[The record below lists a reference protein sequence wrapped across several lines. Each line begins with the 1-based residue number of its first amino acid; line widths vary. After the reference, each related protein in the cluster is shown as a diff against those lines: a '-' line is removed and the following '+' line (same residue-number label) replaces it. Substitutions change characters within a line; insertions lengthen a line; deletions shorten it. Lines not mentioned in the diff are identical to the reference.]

1 MCVSCVLYSGVMQL
15 SCYRNH
21 IYVLFVDGSVR
32 KLSVLTATKLW
43 EVLYAHQQWL
53 RCAWLSLNVAACQL
67 SRSALIGLS
76 SHLRDAAHVDM
87 AQVIADLALKVPDEL
102 PDAVSAAGEEADHVR
117 KRQSAASSFRKLQSG
132 IYSRVDEKLLDCDV
146 ECDSSTFRRCWSVP
160 CGVPSKTKD
169 AAAAGTAQ
177 DSVLPLERIASAKLN
192 AAACACDGAPCN
204 GSVDETAVDAL
215 STVGEDFNSKCDLS
229 SDDVR
234 GAEIE
239 VTHNSRT

>member
-1 MCVSCVLYSGVMQL
+1 MQL

-43 EVLYAHQQWL
+43 QVFYAQQQWL

-67 SRSALIGLS
+67 PRPALIGLS

-87 AQVIADLALKVPDEL
+87 AQVIADLALEAPDGL
-102 PDAVSAAGEEADHVR
+102 PDAVMADAEEADHLR
-117 KRQSAASSFRKLQSG
+117 NRQPSASFFQKLKSG

-146 ECDSSTFRRCWSVP
+146 ECNVDLWSVSR
-160 CGVPSKTKD
+160 GEQSKTKATAAAACVNNSVLSHEQNLNGRID
-169 AAAAGTAQ
+169 ESVKPHVAAAAAAGA
-177 DSVLPLERIASAKLN
+177 L
-192 AAACACDGAPCN
+192 CN

-215 STVGEDFNSKCDLS
+215 SVVSEEFISKCDLS
-229 SDDVR
+229 LDGVH
-234 GAEIE
+234 GAEVE
-239 VTHNSRT
+239 VTQDNVTQ